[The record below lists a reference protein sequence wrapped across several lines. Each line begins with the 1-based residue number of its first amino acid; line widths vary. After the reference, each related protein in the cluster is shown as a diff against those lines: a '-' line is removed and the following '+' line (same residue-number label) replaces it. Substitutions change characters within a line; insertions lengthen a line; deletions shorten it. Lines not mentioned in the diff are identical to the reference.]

1 MAKTKLGKIASVRFG
16 RCDDSPF
23 LFGIF
28 FELSFGCC
36 GASFNES
43 YNISPDCKWS
53 CEGEK
58 QAAFMSM
65 CEYVNG
71 LLNDAKVNYVD
82 ELKGKPIEVTV
93 ENRMVQSFRILTE
106 VI

>member
-1 MAKTKLGKIASVRFG
+1 MSETKFGKINSVRFG
-16 RCDDSPF
+16 QCYDRPF

-28 FELSFGCC
+28 FDLSFDGY

-58 QAAFMSM
+58 RAAFMAM

-71 LLNDAKVNYVD
+71 LLNDAMVNYVD

-93 ENRMVQSFRILTE
+93 ENHMVKSFRILTE
-106 VI
+106 VL